1 MNDSEYCNIQINDS
15 MLKAMYYELIK
26 ETRNSNKTI
35 SHKPNNFT
43 LFILNSLRINLQ
55 HPFVLHLHKS
65 KTIWHTNSKH
75 RYQNYPLKN
84 VF

>member
-43 LFILNSLRINLQ
+43 LFILNSLSPTPLRYYIYINLRQ
-55 HPFVLHLHKS
+55 YG
-65 KTIWHTNSKH
+65 TE
-75 RYQNYPLKN
+75 
-84 VF
+84 